1 MKKHTLFSLLVVLL
15 LTSCAS
21 QIPSAGGN
29 ESGTEP
35 ASPSANEAG
44 AEATSVPTATE
55 AISAAPTF
63 DNLCPAA
70 KDGFNPHVSE
80 ADGYC
85 LLYPADAVVVPQRFI
100 VINPASATADTLG
113 DAWVDIQVESA
124 SGRSAAQVADAKI
137 AEAGE
142 GIGVTR
148 SEILLGGEQAI
159 VVDGLPAPD
168 SWRVVF
174 AVHNDRLYTL
184 TFQPWFPSND
194 PNQPTPLETLY
205 ATIVD
210 TLRFMP

>member
-1 MKKHTLFSLLVVLL
+1 MP
-15 LTSCAS
+15 
-21 QIPSAGGN
+21 PSVN
-29 ESGTEP
+29 NLP
-35 ASPSANEAG
+35 A
-44 AEATSVPTATE
+44 PTATE
-55 AISAAPTF
+55 AIPAAPTF
-63 DNLCPAA
+63 DNACPAA

-85 LLYPADAVVVPQRFI
+85 LLYPADAVVVSTRFI

-142 GIGVTR
+142 GFGVAR
-148 SEILLGGEQAI
+148 SEILLGGKQAI

-194 PNQPTPLETLY
+194 PTKSTPLETLY